1 METVTKF
8 SYLDD
13 RLNATGGFKTAITT
27 RTKIWLNKVQLMW
40 CVVNEILKTKKFSLN
55 MEGKNCKS
63 CERAANELCCIIDSV
78 LVSRLETDSFV
89 FFFSSRLIYAANKS
103 TA

>member
-13 RLNATGGFKTAITT
+13 RLNATGGFKTAVTT

-40 CVVNEILKTKKFSLN
+40 CVVKYLKPKGFL
-55 MEGKNCKS
+55 
-63 CERAANELCCIIDSV
+63 
-78 LVSRLETDSFV
+78 
-89 FFFSSRLIYAANKS
+89 
-103 TA
+103 